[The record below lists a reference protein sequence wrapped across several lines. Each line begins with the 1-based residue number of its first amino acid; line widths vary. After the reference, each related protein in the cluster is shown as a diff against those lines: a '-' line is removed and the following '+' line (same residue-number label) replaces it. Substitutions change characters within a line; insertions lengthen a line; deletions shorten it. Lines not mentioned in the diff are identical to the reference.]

1 MKILGNRAFRW
12 ALLMTGLFAI
22 IALTTMNVL
31 SLYDLRTRMVE
42 GEEERRVDQLDE
54 INDTIRNQIID
65 PLRGISSIELEGIE
79 NSIQHSGQLPDNINE
94 VLTRSAASP
103 FFTDIYFTPDGTDP
117 CIENSQIYRYDPINN
132 QIVLTDQYPKLVCD
146 GVGIARTKTKI
157 QLNDF
162 NYRWNNNFEFDTHRS
177 LNLGLINLNE
187 NSLIGTLTLIL
198 NEQYII
204 NEVFPPFLNNYFG
217 DSEETGVVVWVRD
230 WADDKILATNDSTV
244 TFNLD
249 IVDHR
254 MRFSGSGFFDNW
266 SLNLAFL
273 ESPVSNAYNA
283 TLVKNLFVLGFAMLF
298 LTGSLIFMFVTAQ
311 RERQLA
317 QTQANFLANV
327 THELKTPLAVMQ
339 AAGENI
345 SDGRVTEP
353 KRLKQYGD
361 HIYNESI
368 RLKGMIEKLL
378 DVARVDAGQS
388 LIKAAPYRMQELIMS
403 YLEENRQYIQKK
415 GFEVKFTSSDEKA
428 FALVDKDNIETI
440 LSNLTENAI
449 KYSKDDKYIEY
460 QISSNDKYVFLSITD
475 HGVGIPKKEQKNIFK
490 KFYRVENSDTTSSK
504 IKGHGLGL
512 SIVKNMVELNDGTIN
527 VKSNP
532 GQGTTFVVRFPKLS
546 HETGQA
552 PTPLDDNDQAS
563 DNDNLKQHTE
573 YVG

>member
-12 ALLMTGLFAI
+12 ALLMIGLFAI

-31 SLYDLRTRMVE
+31 SLYDLRSRMVE

-54 INDTIRNQIID
+54 INDSIRNQIID
-65 PLRGISSIELEGIE
+65 PLRGISSIELETIE

-117 CIENSQIYRYDPINN
+117 CLDDAQIYRYDPVNN
-132 QIVLTDQYPKLVCD
+132 QIVPTDQYPKLVCD

-187 NSLIGTLTLIL
+187 NSLIGILTLIIDDR
-198 NEQYII
+198 YII
-204 NEVFPPFLNNYFG
+204 EEVFPPYLKNYFG
-217 DSEETGVVVWVRD
+217 DSDESGVAVWIRD
-230 WADDKILATNDSTV
+230 WTNDEILATNDPSIE
-244 TFNLD
+244 FNFD

-266 SLNLAFL
+266 TLNLAFL
-273 ESPVSNAYNA
+273 ESPVSVAYNA

-311 RERQLA
+311 RERRLA

-378 DVARVDAGQS
+378 DVARVDSGQN
-388 LIKAAPYRMQELIMS
+388 LAKAAPYSLHDLMTS
-403 YLEENRQYIQKK
+403 YLEENRAYVEKK
-415 GFEVKFTSSDEKA
+415 GFEVKFTSDHENA
-428 FALVDKDNIETI
+428 LCLVDKDHIETI
-440 LSNLTENAI
+440 ISNLTENAI
-449 KYSKDDKYIEY
+449 KYSRDEKFIEY
-460 QISSNDKYVFLSITD
+460 QVTSDNKYVYLSISD
-475 HGVGIPKKEQKNIFK
+475 HGIGIPKKEQKNIFK

-512 SIVKNMVELNDGTIN
+512 SIVKNMVDLNKGSIE

-532 GQGTTFVVRFPKLS
+532 DDGTTFIVRFPKLS
-546 HETGQA
+546 QDSGQS
-552 PTPLDDNDQAS
+552 PTSLDH
-563 DNDNLKQHTE
+563 NDNKKHTE

>member
-12 ALLMTGLFAI
+12 ALLMIGLFAI

-42 GEEERRVDQLDE
+42 GEEERRIDQLDD
-54 INDTIRNQIID
+54 INDSIRNQIID
-65 PLRGISSIELEGIE
+65 PLRGISSIELEPIE

-117 CIENSQIYRYDPINN
+117 CAEDSEIYQYDSINN
-132 QIVLTDQYPKLVCD
+132 QIVPTDQYPKLVCD

-187 NSLIGTLTLIL
+187 NSLIGILTLVL
-198 NEQYII
+198 DEEYII
-204 NEVFPPFLNNYFG
+204 EEVFPPYLNNYFG
-217 DSEETGVVVWVRD
+217 DSNETGIVVWVRD
-230 WADDKILATNDSTV
+230 WADDKILATNDTTV
-244 TFNLD
+244 AYNFD
-249 IVDHR
+249 MVDHR

-283 TLVKNLFVLGFAMLF
+283 TLIKNLFVLGFAMLF
-298 LTGSLIFMFVTAQ
+298 LTGSLVFMFVTAQ

-378 DVARVDAGQS
+378 DVARVDSGQN
-388 LIKAAPYRMQELIMS
+388 LVKAAPYRMHELVKS
-403 YLEENRQYIQKK
+403 HLEENREYIEKK
-415 GFEVKFTSSDEKA
+415 GFEVKFTSSDEVALA
-428 FALVDKDNIETI
+428 FVDKDSIETI

-449 KYSKDDKYIEY
+449 KYSKDEKYLEY
-460 QISSNDKYVFLSITD
+460 QISSDDKHVFLSVTD
-475 HGVGIPKKEQKNIFK
+475 HGIGIPKREQKNIFK
-490 KFYRVENSDTTSSK
+490 KFYRVENSDITSSK

-512 SIVKNMVELNDGTIN
+512 SIVKNMVELNDGTID

-532 GQGTTFVVRFPKLS
+532 GQGTTFIVRFPKL
-546 HETGQA
+546 GQESGQS
-552 PTPLDDNDQAS
+552 PTSLDGNDQVS

>member
-12 ALLMTGLFAI
+12 ALLMIGLFAI

-31 SLYDLRTRMVE
+31 SLYDLRNSMVE

-54 INDTIRNQIID
+54 INDSIRNQIID
-65 PLRGISSIELEGIE
+65 PLRGISSIELETIE
-79 NSIQHSGQLPDNINE
+79 SSIQHSGQLPDNINE
-94 VLTRSAASP
+94 VLTRSSASP
-103 FFTDIYFTPDGTDP
+103 FFTDIYFSPDGTDP
-117 CIENSQIYRYDPINN
+117 CVEGTEIYRYDPENN
-132 QIVLTDQYPKLVCD
+132 QIVATKEYPKLVCD
-146 GVGIARTKTKI
+146 GAGIARTKTKI

-187 NSLIGTLTLIL
+187 NSLIGILTLIL
-198 NEQYII
+198 DEEYII
-204 NEVFPPFLNNYFG
+204 NEVFPPYLNNYFG
-217 DSEETGVVVWVRD
+217 DSSETGVVVWIRD
-230 WADDKILATNDSTV
+230 WADDSILATNDSTV
-244 TFNLD
+244 AYNND
-249 IVDHR
+249 IIDHR

-378 DVARVDAGQS
+378 DVARVDSGQN
-388 LIKAAPYRMQELIMS
+388 LTKAAPYRIHELMKS
-403 YLEENRQYIQKK
+403 YLEENRQYIERK
-415 GFEVKFTSSDEKA
+415 GFEVKFSSGDEEA
-428 FALVDKDNIETI
+428 FIEVDKDNIETI

-449 KYSKDDKYIEY
+449 KYSKDEKYIEY
-460 QISSNDKYVFLSITD
+460 QISSNDKHVFLSISD
-475 HGVGIPKKEQKNIFK
+475 HGVGIPKREQKNIFK

-504 IKGHGLGL
+504 VKGHGLGL
-512 SIVKNMVELNDGTIN
+512 SIVKNMIELNGGTID

-532 GQGTTFVVRFPKLS
+532 GQGTTFIVRFPKLNRES
-546 HETGQA
+546 GPSNTS
-552 PTPLDDNDQAS
+552 LDNDDQVS
-563 DNDNLKQHTE
+563 DNDNLKEHTE
-573 YVG
+573 NVG